1 MFCCLKRKFAFLFPV
16 KKESLISSVFL
27 LIALMIYL
35 IWRSESVLLN
45 HLIGSLFSA
54 QDFREWRATI
64 SSRLPL
70 NDLIIYSL
78 PGGLWVFVSTVA
90 FKDFFVVIKKYIINL
105 MFLPLV
111 IAIVLEVTQLIHLT
125 NGVFDGWDILL
136 ELIFWVASLLVC
148 PATEIKEEFFKSEQS
163 SKKIWAIFTIL
174 ILYLAHQI

>member
-1 MFCCLKRKFAFLFPV
+1 M
-16 KKESLISSVFL
+16 KKESVISSVFL

-35 IWRSESVLLN
+35 IWRSESVLVNFLM
-45 HLIGSLFSA
+45 GSLFSPE
-54 QDFREWRATI
+54 DFRDWRATI

-90 FKDFFVVIKKYIINL
+90 FKDFFVVIRKNIINL

-125 NGVFDGWDILL
+125 NGVFDGWDVLL

-148 PATEIKEEFFKSEQS
+148 PATEIKEDFLKSEQS
-163 SKKIWAIFTIL
+163 SKKIWAIFSLL

>member
-1 MFCCLKRKFAFLFPV
+1 M
-16 KKESLISSVFL
+16 KKESVISSVFL

-35 IWRSESVLLN
+35 IWRSESVLVNFLM
-45 HLIGSLFSA
+45 GSLFSPE
-54 QDFREWRATI
+54 DFRDWRATI

-70 NDLIIYSL
+70 NDFIIYSL

-90 FKDFFVVIKKYIINL
+90 FKDFFVVIRKNIINL

-111 IAIVLEVTQLIHLT
+111 MAIVLEVTQLIHLT
-125 NGVFDGWDILL
+125 NGVFDGWDVLL

-148 PATEIKEEFFKSEQS
+148 PATEIKEDFLKSEQS
-163 SKKIWAIFTIL
+163 SKKIWAIFSLL

>member
-1 MFCCLKRKFAFLFPV
+1 
-16 KKESLISSVFL
+16 
-27 LIALMIYL
+27 MIYL
-35 IWRSESVLLN
+35 IWRSESVLVNFLM
-45 HLIGSLFSA
+45 GSLFSPE
-54 QDFREWRATI
+54 DFRDWRATI

-90 FKDFFVVIKKYIINL
+90 FKDFFVIIRKNIINL

-125 NGVFDGWDILL
+125 NGVFDGWDVLL

-148 PATEIKEEFFKSEQS
+148 PATEIKEDFLKSEQS
-163 SKKIWAIFTIL
+163 SKKIWAIFSLL

>member
-1 MFCCLKRKFAFLFPV
+1 
-16 KKESLISSVFL
+16 
-27 LIALMIYL
+27 MIYL
-35 IWRSESVLLN
+35 IWRSESVLVNFLM
-45 HLIGSLFSA
+45 GSLFSPE
-54 QDFREWRATI
+54 DFRDWRATI

-90 FKDFFVVIKKYIINL
+90 FKDFFVVIRKNIINL

-125 NGVFDGWDILL
+125 NGVFDGWDVLL

-148 PATEIKEEFFKSEQS
+148 PATEIKEDFLKSEQS
-163 SKKIWAIFTIL
+163 SKKIWAIFSLL

>member
-1 MFCCLKRKFAFLFPV
+1 M
-16 KKESLISSVFL
+16 KKESVISSVFL

-35 IWRSESVLLN
+35 IWRSESVLVNFLM
-45 HLIGSLFSA
+45 GSLFSPE
-54 QDFREWRATI
+54 DFRDWRATI

-70 NDLIIYSL
+70 NDFIIYSL
-78 PGGLWVFVSTVA
+78 PGGLWVFVSTAA
-90 FKDFFVVIKKYIINL
+90 FKDFFVVIRKNIINL

-125 NGVFDGWDILL
+125 NGVFDGWDVLL

-148 PATEIKEEFFKSEQS
+148 PATEIKEDFLKSEQS
-163 SKKIWAIFTIL
+163 SKKIWAIFSLL

>member
-1 MFCCLKRKFAFLFPV
+1 M
-16 KKESLISSVFL
+16 KKESVISSVFL

-35 IWRSESVLLN
+35 IWRSESVLVNFLM
-45 HLIGSLFSA
+45 GSLFSPE
-54 QDFREWRATI
+54 DFRDWRATI

-90 FKDFFVVIKKYIINL
+90 FKDFFVVIRKNIINL

-111 IAIVLEVTQLIHLT
+111 MAIVLEVTQLIHLT
-125 NGVFDGWDILL
+125 NGVFDGWDVLL

-148 PATEIKEEFFKSEQS
+148 PATEIKEDFLKSEQS
-163 SKKIWAIFTIL
+163 SKKIWAIFSLL

>member
-1 MFCCLKRKFAFLFPV
+1 
-16 KKESLISSVFL
+16 
-27 LIALMIYL
+27 MIYL
-35 IWRSESVLLN
+35 IWRSESVLVNFLM
-45 HLIGSLFSA
+45 GSLFSPE
-54 QDFREWRATI
+54 DFRDWRATI

-90 FKDFFVVIKKYIINL
+90 FKDFFVVIRKNIINL

-111 IAIVLEVTQLIHLT
+111 MAIVLEVTQLIHLT
-125 NGVFDGWDILL
+125 NGVFDGWDVLL

-148 PATEIKEEFFKSEQS
+148 PATEIKEDFLKSEQS
-163 SKKIWAIFTIL
+163 SKKIWAIFSLL